1 MGLPDFHK
9 MAVSVLKMH
18 FPKHKLSVIL
28 YLYRDY
34 KSFCKETTELDIN
47 LSKYDICNMEC
58 QQIFNIFIE
67 VLGKYALKKNKHIK
81 ANQSGFINKNL
92 RKVIIR
98 RPRRRNIFIKEKAKK

>member
-34 KSFCKETTELDIN
+34 KSFCKETTDLDIN

-58 QQIFNIFIE
+58 QQILNIFIE
-67 VLGKYALKKNKHIK
+67 VLGKHALKK
-81 ANQSGFINKNL
+81 NQSGFINKNL